1 MSRTI
6 QDENRT
12 QATSRRSGGDM
23 GEPQHTT
30 PPAVAGMWAVRI
42 DRRRGDRLTRRIAG
56 AIAGRTNG
64 GADAAR

>member
-1 MSRTI
+1 
-6 QDENRT
+6 
-12 QATSRRSGGDM
+12 M

-30 PPAVAGMWAVRI
+30 PPAAAGMWAVRI